1 MAPSEGAIPY
11 QIIRLL
17 SGTAE
22 AEVRAGA
29 RRKVDQI
36 RCEEP

>member
-1 MAPSEGAIPY
+1 MAPSEGPIPY

-22 AEVRAGA
+22 ADARVGVRREV
-29 RRKVDQI
+29 VQI
-36 RCEEP
+36 RCEES